1 MLNKLDLKDKRLL
14 YELDLDSRQSFN
26 ELGKKLS
33 LSKSSVIYRINNMQK
48 SGIIKQY
55 HTVLDIGKLG
65 YISFRLYIKLQNST
79 PEKEQEIIDFLKN
92 KEIVTWIVSVDGDY
106 NIGCLIL
113 VKTISEMNVLWKE
126 LLKKYVNYLEE
137 RQLTIMTKVAYFS
150 RAYLLDLKENI
161 YEINFIT
168 EPRNIDIDDTDKE
181 ILKLLAPNARISIIE
196 ISRKLKITPKTTIN
210 RIKALEQ
217 KKIIIGYK
225 TVFNLEL
232 LGYQY
237 YKVLFRLHN
246 VVNEKLQQFKRYIKV
261 HPNIVYDDEV
271 LGGDDI
277 EIEVQV
283 KDNNEL
289 RALINDIKLKFA
301 DMIKSYKILLFY
313 KEHKYLYLPVKI

>member
-181 ILKLLAPNARISIIE
+181 ILKLLVPNARISIIE
-196 ISRKLKITPKTTIN
+196 VSRKLKITPKTTIN
-210 RIKALEQ
+210 RVKALEQ

-246 VVNEKLQQFKRYIKV
+246 VVSEKLQQFKRYIKV

>member
-79 PEKEQEIIDFLKN
+79 PN

-289 RALINDIKLKFA
+289 RALINAIKLKFA

>member
-126 LLKKYVNYLEE
+126 LLNKYVNYLEE

-181 ILKLLAPNARISIIE
+181 ILKLLVPNARISIIE
-196 ISRKLKITPKTTIN
+196 VSRKLKITPKTTIN
-210 RIKALEQ
+210 RVKALEQ

>member
-1 MLNKLDLKDKRLL
+1 
-14 YELDLDSRQSFN
+14 
-26 ELGKKLS
+26 
-33 LSKSSVIYRINNMQK
+33 
-48 SGIIKQY
+48 
-55 HTVLDIGKLG
+55 
-65 YISFRLYIKLQNST
+65 
-79 PEKEQEIIDFLKN
+79 
-92 KEIVTWIVSVDGDY
+92 
-106 NIGCLIL
+106 
-113 VKTISEMNVLWKE
+113 MNVLWKE

-181 ILKLLAPNARISIIE
+181 ILKLLVPNARISIIE
-196 ISRKLKITPKTTIN
+196 VSRKLKITPKTTIN
-210 RIKALEQ
+210 RVKALEQ

>member
-65 YISFRLYIKLQNST
+65 YISFRLYVKLQNTT

-92 KEIVTWIVSVDGDY
+92 KEIVTWIVSIDGDY

-126 LLKKYVNYLEE
+126 LLNKYVNYLEE

-181 ILKLLAPNARISIIE
+181 ILKLLVPNARISIIE
-196 ISRKLKITPKTTIN
+196 VSRKLKITPKTTIN
-210 RIKALEQ
+210 RVKALEQ

-246 VVNEKLQQFKRYIKV
+246 VVSEKLQQFKRYIKV

>member
-92 KEIVTWIVSVDGDY
+92 KEIVTWIVSIDGDY

-181 ILKLLAPNARISIIE
+181 ILKLLVPNARISIIE
-196 ISRKLKITPKTTIN
+196 VSRKLKITPKTTIN
-210 RIKALEQ
+210 RVKALEQ

>member
-181 ILKLLAPNARISIIE
+181 ILKLLVPNARISIIE
-196 ISRKLKITPKTTIN
+196 VSRKLKITPKTTIN
-210 RIKALEQ
+210 RVKALEQ

>member
-65 YISFRLYIKLQNST
+65 YISFRLYVKLQNTT

-92 KEIVTWIVSVDGDY
+92 KEIVTWIVSIDGDY

-126 LLKKYVNYLEE
+126 LLNKYVNYLEE

-246 VVNEKLQQFKRYIKV
+246 VVSEKLQQFKRYIKV

>member
-65 YISFRLYIKLQNST
+65 YISFRLYVKLQNTT

-181 ILKLLAPNARISIIE
+181 ILKLLVPNARISIIE
-196 ISRKLKITPKTTIN
+196 VSRKLKITPKTTIN
-210 RIKALEQ
+210 RVKALEQ